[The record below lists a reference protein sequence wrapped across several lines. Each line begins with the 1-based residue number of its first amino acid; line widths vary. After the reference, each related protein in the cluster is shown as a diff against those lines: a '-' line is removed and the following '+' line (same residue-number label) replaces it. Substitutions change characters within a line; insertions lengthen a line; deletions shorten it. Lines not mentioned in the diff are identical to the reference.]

1 MTREEVNQMALDAV
15 DYHKCIILELIT
27 GYGKTKIAIDVANK
41 ICNKLKNRQISA
53 KVLILVAKSIHK
65 ATWVEEI
72 KKWGGLNTENVVI
85 ECYESLHKYQ
95 NDVFDII
102 IMDEQQHLSDRRKE
116 ILRTITINE
125 ALIGLSATIKD
136 EMREYF
142 KCRYNAYFIQCDL
155 REAIDN
161 NILPE
166 PEIYLYPLD
175 LDSTKVTYT
184 TKRFKNTLKT
194 TQRGYYNNLNYMTN
208 WYKEKYYST
217 HNPRIQNLWRFTAIK
232 RFVWCSEQKESV
244 VKEILDKF
252 KNYKTLT
259 FCSSIEQSKRLGKY
273 NINSKNKDS
282 IKNYNM
288 FNSNKIKHITAV
300 NILNENANLN
310 DCRIGIFC
318 NLNAS
323 EIITKQRCGR
333 LLRHKKPVIIIPY
346 FNNTRESE
354 VVEDMIKDHNTEHI
368 HIIKNI
374 DEIKI

>member
-1 MTREEVNQMALDAV
+1 
-15 DYHKCIILELIT
+15 
-27 GYGKTKIAIDVANK
+27 
-41 ICNKLKNRQISA
+41 
-53 KVLILVAKSIHK
+53 
-65 ATWVEEI
+65 
-72 KKWGGLNTENVVI
+72 
-85 ECYESLHKYQ
+85 
-95 NDVFDII
+95 
-102 IMDEQQHLSDRRKE
+102 
-116 ILRTITINE
+116 
-125 ALIGLSATIKD
+125 
-136 EMREYF
+136 MREYF
-142 KCRYNAYFIQCDL
+142 KCKYNAYFIQCDL

-175 LDSTKVTYT
+175 LDTTKVTYT
-184 TKRFKNTLKT
+184 AKRFKSTLKT

-217 HNPRIQNLWRFTAIK
+217 HNPRIQSLWRFTAIK